1 MFVFAEYVDM
11 GQIHTFFC
19 SLQNV
24 THDTKPKT
32 NHPEIIKQIKSLAWR
47 KTRETQRCCCGS
59 KKRLFPRFYSTFQE
73 LYSGKDLEGLPVVS
87 IDAHKISTV
96 TVSDHVKPYAAV
108 ALKLS
113 KKVMRECGHLKFML
127 GDIMKDSF

>member
-1 MFVFAEYVDM
+1 MSHM
-11 GQIHTFFC
+11 TR
-19 SLQNV
+19 
-24 THDTKPKT
+24 KPKT

-47 KTRETQRCCCGS
+47 KTRERQRCCCGS

-87 IDAHKISTV
+87 IDAHKISTA

-108 ALKLS
+108 VVKVS

-127 GDIMKDSF
+127 GVIKRSSSFSKYYWTN

>member
-1 MFVFAEYVDM
+1 MDEENKIFLKFSLVFKKYIQE
-11 GQIHTFFC
+11 
-19 SLQNV
+19 
-24 THDTKPKT
+24 KT
-32 NHPEIIKQIKSLAWR
+32 L
-47 KTRETQRCCCGS
+47 
-59 KKRLFPRFYSTFQE
+59 
-73 LYSGKDLEGLPVVS
+73 KDFLLLS

-127 GDIMKDSF
+127 GDIIKVSL

>member
-1 MFVFAEYVDM
+1 MLLTKNRIFLKFSLVFKKYIQE
-11 GQIHTFFC
+11 
-19 SLQNV
+19 
-24 THDTKPKT
+24 KT
-32 NHPEIIKQIKSLAWR
+32 L
-47 KTRETQRCCCGS
+47 
-59 KKRLFPRFYSTFQE
+59 
-73 LYSGKDLEGLPVVS
+73 KDFLLLS

-127 GDIMKDSF
+127 GNIIKVCFNLSKYNYNYDINVDRIILSHLCVPTNAVFAVLVNVIVRNIESLYSQTAWQ

>member
-1 MFVFAEYVDM
+1 MIDS
-11 GQIHTFFC
+11 FFFKC
-19 SLQNV
+19 LLMQEK
-24 THDTKPKT
+24 D
-32 NHPEIIKQIKSLAWR
+32 
-47 KTRETQRCCCGS
+47 
-59 KKRLFPRFYSTFQE
+59 KKYMLPLDQLKLRDIESTFMSRRHMFAIYQSEGRNVFKDFILVFKKYIQE
-73 LYSGKDLEGLPVVS
+73 KTLKDFPLLS

-108 ALKLS
+108 AVKLG